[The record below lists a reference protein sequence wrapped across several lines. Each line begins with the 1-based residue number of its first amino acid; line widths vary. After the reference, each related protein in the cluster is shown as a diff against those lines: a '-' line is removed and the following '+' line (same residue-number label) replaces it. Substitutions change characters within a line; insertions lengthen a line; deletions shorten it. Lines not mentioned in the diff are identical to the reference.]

1 MSMKCD
7 MDSTPMPSSDIN
19 LAWAAGFF
27 DGDGCTSI
35 TKQQVEGRKNKTYR
49 LRLTLVQNCPDTLK
63 HFERVLD
70 EHAFITTPGP
80 KMEYNKQIYSL
91 IYSGRHAVA
100 VLQKLHPHLV
110 RKKMGASAAMRFWQ
124 EGRMGT
130 LPGPKGFDADVWK
143 AREYWFKKLKM
154 LHQR

>member
-7 MDSTPMPSSDIN
+7 KAALSMPQNDIQ

-49 LRLTLVQNCPDTLK
+49 LRLTLVQNCQDTLK

-70 EHAFITTPGP
+70 EQAFITTPGP
-80 KMEYNKQIYSL
+80 KLEYNKQIFSL
-91 IYSGRHAVA
+91 IYDGRHALA
-100 VLQKLHPHLV
+100 VLQKLQPYLI
-110 RKKMGASAAMRFWQ
+110 RKRMGALAAMRFWQ

-130 LPGPKGFDADVWK
+130 LPGPKGFDAEVWK